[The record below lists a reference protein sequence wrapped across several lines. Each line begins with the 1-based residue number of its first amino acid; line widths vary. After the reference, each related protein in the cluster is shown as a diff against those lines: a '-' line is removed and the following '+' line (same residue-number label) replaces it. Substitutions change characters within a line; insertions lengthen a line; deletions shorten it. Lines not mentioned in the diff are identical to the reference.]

1 MRNIDRNAHS
11 VFLLYYHLVMV
22 VKYRRKVIYDQI
34 SDRAKDIF
42 EYISPKYGIALEE
55 WNHDQDHVHVLFRAT
70 PHTEM
75 AKFLNAYKSSSSRM
89 VKKQFPEIKQYLWK
103 SAFWT
108 QSYCLISTGGAP
120 LEVVKRYIE
129 SQGRK

>member
-1 MRNIDRNAHS
+1 MILTMFMSCSAQLRIR
-11 VFLLYYHLVMV
+11 
-22 VKYRRKVIYDQI
+22 
-34 SDRAKDIF
+34 
-42 EYISPKYGIALEE
+42 
-55 WNHDQDHVHVLFRAT
+55 T
-70 PHTEM
+70 M

-89 VKKQFPEIKQYLWK
+89 VKKLFPEIKRQLWK

-120 LEVVKRYIE
+120 LEVVKKYIE

>member
-1 MRNIDRNAHS
+1 MITIELDRNQHS
-11 VFLLYYHLVMV
+11 VYLLNYHLVMV
-22 VKYRRKVIYDQI
+22 VKYRRKVINDKI
-34 SDRAKDIF
+34 S
-42 EYISPKYGIALEE
+42 EYLKHRFVVVGQSYGINLQE
-55 WNHDQDHVHVLFRAT
+55 WNHDIDQ
-70 PHTEM
+70 M

-89 VKKQFPEIKQYLWK
+89 VKKLFPEIKRQLWK

-120 LEVVKRYIE
+120 LEVVKKYIE

>member
-1 MRNIDRNAHS
+1 
-11 VFLLYYHLVMV
+11 MV
-22 VKYRRKVIYDQI
+22 VKYRQKVINDEI
-34 SDRAKDIF
+34 S
-42 EYISPKYGIALEE
+42 EYLKHRFVVVGQAYGINLQE
-55 WNHDQDHVHVLFRAT
+55 WNHDKDHVHVLFREKHHKAMT
-70 PHTEM
+70 
-75 AKFLNAYKSSSSRM
+75 KFLNAYKSSSSRM